1 MNDHSILRE
10 LLSPWKGG
18 VQQTDPHTIDGDYNG
33 QEPLRDCPAGPFI
46 FARLDRGMKDRITLC
61 ISFNTHVKGDFS
73 MKATEK
79 TEGSCK
85 NVFKH
90 GRPPTKEE
98 YTKVWIDL
106 INQIERLKS
115 ST

>member
-1 MNDHSILRE
+1 
-10 LLSPWKGG
+10 
-18 VQQTDPHTIDGDYNG
+18 
-33 QEPLRDCPAGPFI
+33 
-46 FARLDRGMKDRITLC
+46 MKDT
-61 ISFNTHVKGDFS
+61 T
-73 MKATEK
+73 K